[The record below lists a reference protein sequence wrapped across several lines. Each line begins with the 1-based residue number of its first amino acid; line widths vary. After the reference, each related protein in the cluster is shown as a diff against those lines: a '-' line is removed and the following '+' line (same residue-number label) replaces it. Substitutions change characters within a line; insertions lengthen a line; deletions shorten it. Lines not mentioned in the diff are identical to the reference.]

1 MLVRARFNRR
11 EEGVICGK
19 DWLGTLGDGEADMR
33 VSRSSRPSSSGFRFR
48 FERDIVVVVA
58 GEEYAG

>member
-1 MLVRARFNRR
+1 
-11 EEGVICGK
+11 
-19 DWLGTLGDGEADMR
+19 LGDGEADMR